1 MLAWLIPFVA
11 YCLPMDSLPSPITE
25 LNLHR
30 TQYFPQY
37 HVASQ
42 NLYVTVRKAAKTDE
56 ELFVA
61 HWNGRHFDA
70 PAPIEAINRENNEG
84 TPSISQDGKTLYFSA
99 CEYPNS
105 FGGCDLYESQ
115 WMGASWSKPKNLGF
129 LINSHEWEGQPHI
142 SPDGAKLYFSSDRLG
157 GFGKRDIWV
166 SEKDEQGR
174 WNTPKNVGN
183 LINSNEDE
191 QGPYILA
198 SKSVFIY
205 SSSKAG
211 GKGGLDYYQ
220 TPYPIISGEKPEAIQ
235 LLNTANHDAGIS
247 IGPEDDSYFISRKS
261 TESERELDIA
271 QVWISPETWL
281 KAPVKRI
288 QFDSLHFESIQFAN
302 NAWNLTDPIPD
313 CLRNLAK
320 YLHENPA
327 QFIDIEGHTDDIGN
341 ASNNQILSEKR
352 ALSVKMQLIKLGI
365 SADRMQTRGLGNT
378 VPKEKL
384 DRQKNRR
391 IEIKL
396 R

>member
-1 MLAWLIPFVA
+1 MLAWLIPFLA
-11 YCLPMDSLPSPITE
+11 FTMPLDSLPSPITE

-37 HVASQ
+37 HAASQ
-42 NLYVTVRKAAKTDE
+42 NLYLTVRKGAKTDE

-61 HWNGRHFDA
+61 HWNGQHFDA

-99 CEYPNS
+99 CEYPQS

-115 WMGASWSKPKNLGF
+115 WVNQGWSKPKNLGF

-142 SPDGAKLYFSSDRLG
+142 SPDGSKLYFSSDRLG

-198 SKSVFIY
+198 DKSIFLF

-220 TPYPIISGEKPEAIQ
+220 TRYPFVLGEKPEAMQ
-235 LLNTANHDAGIS
+235 ALNTSSHDAGIS
-247 IGPEDDSYFISRKS
+247 QGPEANSFFISRKS
-261 TESERELDIA
+261 TEPERELDIA
-271 QVWISPETWL
+271 RVTINPESWL
-281 KAPVKRI
+281 KTPVKRI
-288 QFDSLHFESIQFAN
+288 QFDSLRFETIQFAN
-302 NAWNLTDPIPD
+302 NAWNLTEPMPD
-313 CLRNLAK
+313 CLQKLAT
-320 YLHENPA
+320 YLSENPS
-327 QFIDIEGHTDDIGN
+327 QLIDIEGHTDDIGN
-341 ASNNQILSEKR
+341 AANNQILSEKR
-352 ALSVKMQLIKLGI
+352 ALAVKMQLIKLGI
-365 SADRMQTRGLGNT
+365 AADRIQTRGLGNT
-378 VPKEKL
+378 VPIEKL
-384 DRQKNRR
+384 NRQKNRR